1 MATDQTW
8 WALTQT
14 PEMKFSTKSV
24 LCAMA
29 IISSEKDGKCYFWQS
44 PNKLAKFLGCSSST
58 VYHHITLLRAMN
70 IIEETVNGYLLC
82 VPVVRIPAAGIRK
95 PESDVRKPESGVRKP
110 ESGVRKPDSYIERE
124 YKEDYED
131 IMGRDHTPGLV
142 EKKDLRERANMMGV
156 DPAFADEWYD
166 KWYANGVFWMDGDMS
181 KTLKPM
187 GCKLGVL
194 VNRLKSKWESDRDKW
209 ATNKKRGG
217 RATWDLKQQK
227 ENLTELMKEH
237 PGNPKNDG
245 IQEADVETKAE
256 FRKLRNER
264 DQLTKQLAGVSS

>member
-1 MATDQTW
+1 
-8 WALTQT
+8 
-14 PEMKFSTKSV
+14 
-24 LCAMA
+24 MA

-44 PNKLAKFLGCSSST
+44 PVKLAEYLGCGRST
-58 VYHHITLLRAMN
+58 VYNQINKLCELNVIQA
-70 IIEETVNGYLLC
+70 TVDGYLLC
-82 VPVVRIPAAGIRK
+82 VSERDSTVSKRDSTVSKRDLTVSKRDSTVS
-95 PESDVRKPESGVRKP
+95 ER
-110 ESGVRKPDSYIERE
+110 DSYIERE
-124 YKEDYED
+124 YKEDYKD

-166 KWYANGVFWMDGDMS
+166 KWYANGVFWVDGDMS

-194 VNRLKSKWESDRDKW
+194 VNRLKSKWESERDKW